1 MVFRAGMQS
10 GGRPRERLLYA
21 FRGWIAFVAF
31 MDLGTAFRSYIERR
45 SFLGDHSDTQFIEG
59 DYTISRIIGMY
70 CLLKAIALVHC
81 TLYIHYRP
89 VVSMGG
95 CSLALT
101 MVFYATEALYFRSST
116 INFYVIFPCVL
127 NCKLNCTTGL
137 QTEVLIM
144 TISVLAITLMGL
156 IYIPKRLRLW
166 EPNMDLDDENSQL
179 LKQMTGFKRRR
190 AKKQ

>member
-1 MVFRAGMQS
+1 MICRAAIQS
-10 GGRPRERLLYA
+10 SGSRPRERLLYA

-45 SFLGDHSDTQFIEG
+45 SFLGDHSDTQFIEGEFKECAYLQLTQILYFPAG

-116 INFYVIFPCVL
+116 LNFYVIFPCVL
-127 NCKLNCTTGL
+127 NT
-137 QTEVLIM
+137 
-144 TISVLAITLMGL
+144 ITLLGL